1 MREMGWGVEGEEV
14 GQGVDGNGGVPES
27 EDDCGRS
34 VEEGRARAG
43 ASGGKEVVP
52 SPDAGADELVVGVEG
67 NLGVEGGAEVVERV
81 TFLDGVEDRGR
92 EQGAQY
98 PGSLGASPAL
108 GGGFE
113 KGDDLGFGEGEV
125 QAVELAP
132 PLGVLHEGKKF
143 LWSIGEE
150 AEVVDE
156 EQDGDVDVEARG
168 GDGDVGKGGLEE
180 PYEGRDADAPE
191 EG

>member
-1 MREMGWGVEGEEV
+1 M
-14 GQGVDGNGGVPES
+14 GQGVGGNGGVPEL
-27 EDDCGRS
+27 EDDGGRA

-43 ASGGKEVVP
+43 ASGGKEVMP

-67 NLGVEGGAEVVERV
+67 DLGVEGGAEVVERV
-81 TFLDGVEDRGR
+81 MFLDGVDDWGR
-92 EQGAQY
+92 EQGTQY
-98 PGSLGASPAL
+98 PGSLGASPVL

-143 LWSIGEE
+143 MWSIGEE
-150 AEVVDE
+150 AEVIDE
-156 EQDGDVDVEARG
+156 EQDGDVDVGARW
-168 GDGDVGKGGLEE
+168 GDVDVGKGGLEE
-180 PYEGRDADAPE
+180 PYEGRDVEAPE